1 MTATPDIRLAGHPCS
16 ATADDHHQP
25 ALPLQF
31 SEHALWTVLD
41 NMQRELVQV
50 KTRLT
55 DLEDLDIEMRLTDL
69 EEAADYDDDD
79 DDDYPP
85 APLCVDCG
93 VDTCPVDRGFRGEFF
108 MVHDE
113 VWAAAGMGAGYLC
126 VGCLEH
132 RLGRQLTPGD
142 FTACELN
149 DLAVAD
155 GRYAS
160 SWRTPRLV
168 ARMSG
173 QRGD

>member
-1 MTATPDIRLAGHPCS
+1 MTDI
-16 ATADDHHQP
+16 DHHQP

-31 SEHALWTVLD
+31 SEHTLWTVLQ
-41 NMQRELVQV
+41 NMQRELAEV
-50 KTRLT
+50 KARLT

-69 EEAADYDDDD
+69 EVMSDDDD
-79 DDDYPP
+79 DDDDCPP
-85 APLCVDCG
+85 PLCADCG
-93 VDTCPVDRGFRGEFF
+93 VDTCPVDRGFRAEFF

-126 VGCLEH
+126 VGCLER

-155 GRYAS
+155 DRYS
-160 SWRTPRLV
+160 WSWRTPRLV

-173 QRGD
+173 RRGD